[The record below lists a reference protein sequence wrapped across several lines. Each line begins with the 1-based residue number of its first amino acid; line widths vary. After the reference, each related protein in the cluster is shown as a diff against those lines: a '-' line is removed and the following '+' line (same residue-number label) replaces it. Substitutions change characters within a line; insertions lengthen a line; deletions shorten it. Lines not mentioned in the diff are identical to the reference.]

1 MVQELFLIVPKIL
14 QKKYIMGNFLLRY
27 ISLQWK
33 ERKRYE
39 KMKNQHDFISTTAAI
54 HIADLSI
61 EHIIDLFECD
71 GTGICEFTRNIIAP
85 YLSLIHI

>member
-33 ERKRYE
+33 ERKE
-39 KMKNQHDFISTTAAI
+39 KDMKK
-54 HIADLSI
+54 
-61 EHIIDLFECD
+61 
-71 GTGICEFTRNIIAP
+71 
-85 YLSLIHI
+85 